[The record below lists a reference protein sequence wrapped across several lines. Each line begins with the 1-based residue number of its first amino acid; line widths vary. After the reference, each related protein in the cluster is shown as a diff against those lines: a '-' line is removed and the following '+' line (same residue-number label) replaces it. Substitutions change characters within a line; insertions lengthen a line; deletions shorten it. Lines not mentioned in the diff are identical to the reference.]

1 MRTLTSVA
9 LAGALAASA
18 VAATATSAGA
28 GEQRHGPYPPT
39 YNTPTAPT
47 TGYYYG
53 PDAGAVAA
61 GAIIGLA
68 FGALA
73 AQAFAPTPYYYYPY
87 PPAPPPPFYP
97 GYLRNRTRRGAPR
110 NTRTY
115 NPETN
120 TWIDFHGVVHV
131 CNGPY

>member
-9 LAGALAASA
+9 LAGAIAASA
-18 VAATATSAGA
+18 FAATATSAAAGGGWYGHHGA
-28 GEQRHGPYPPT
+28 PV
-39 YNTPTAPT
+39 YNH
-47 TGYYYG
+47 YYYG

-73 AQAFAPTPYYYYPY
+73 AQAFAPTPYYYAY
-87 PPAPPPPFYP
+87 PPAPVYP
-97 GYLRNRTRRGAPR
+97 VYSPHVAWCSAQFDS
-110 NTRTY
+110 Y
-115 NPETN
+115 NPATN
-120 TWIDFHGVVHV
+120 TWVDFYGVVHV

>member
-18 VAATATSAGA
+18 VAATATGASAG
-28 GEQRHGPYPPT
+28 GWHHGPYPPT
-39 YNTPTAPT
+39 HN
-47 TGYYYG
+47 YYYG

-73 AQAFAPTPYYYYPY
+73 SQAFAPAPYYYYPY
-87 PPAPPPPFYP
+87 PPAPPPVYP
-97 GYLRNRTRRGAPR
+97 SYAYGNPHTAWCAEQYS
-110 NTRTY
+110 TY
-115 NPETN
+115 NPETD
-120 TWIDFHGVVHV
+120 TWMDFQGVVHV
-131 CNGPY
+131 CFGPY